1 MKKFIIMAIAILML
15 ASVFQIAKAAPAEPG
30 TSVTISTAKGAVVE
44 LNDIVIRKMGDEVNF
59 RVRVKNIG
67 TLPAKNLKNNMVIY
81 LRVKDTATGNWRE
94 LQQWSNIDVI
104 KAGQTIARDRTPV
117 KSVDPAVLS
126 GNFTLQAEIA
136 IKNPGKVTISRAIL
150 EKSYPQD
157 GVKNP

>member
-117 KSVDPAVLS
+117 KSMDPAVLS
-126 GNFTLQAEIA
+126 GNFTLQAEIV
-136 IKNPGKVTISRAIL
+136 IKTPGNVTISRAIL

>member
-30 TSVTISTAKGAVVE
+30 TSATISTAKGAVVE

-117 KSVDPAVLS
+117 KSMDPAVLS
-126 GNFTLQAEIA
+126 GNFTLQAEIV
-136 IKNPGKVTISRAIL
+136 IKTPGNVTISRAIL